1 MILETPRLRFRRL
14 TEDDFDNLC
23 TILQDPQA
31 MYAYEHAFSD
41 EEVREGLDRQLA
53 RYREY
58 GFGLWAVLHKDT
70 GEFIGQAGLT
80 MQDCDGEQ
88 VLEIGY
94 LFRRAYWHQ
103 GYATEAARA
112 LKQYAFDT
120 LGAQRVYSI
129 IRDTNIASQKVAMR
143 NGMLPVHQFVKH
155 YYGVDMPH
163 IVYCAQRG

>member
-41 EEVREGLDRQLA
+41 EEVREWLDRQLA

-88 VLEIGY
+88 VLEIR
-94 LFRRAYWHQ
+94 LPVPARVLAP